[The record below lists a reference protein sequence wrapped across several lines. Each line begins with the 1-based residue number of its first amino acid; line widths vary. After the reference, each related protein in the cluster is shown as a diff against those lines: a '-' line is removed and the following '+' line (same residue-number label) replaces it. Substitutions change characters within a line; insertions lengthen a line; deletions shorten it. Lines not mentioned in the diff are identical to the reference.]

1 MTQTPIPPYVMR
13 ALIADKLDEE
23 AAEMR
28 LEREEWAAKQL
39 PDWPAFI
46 DTLADVTAQ
55 IDGYRREL
63 ESVTALIVARRE
75 SQYAAERYDAAIRGH
90 LDALHDRRRELEAS
104 DV

>member
-46 DTLADVTAQ
+46 
-55 IDGYRREL
+55 
-63 ESVTALIVARRE
+63 S
-75 SQYAAERYDAAIRGH
+75 
-90 LDALHDRRRELEAS
+90 
-104 DV
+104 

>member
-1 MTQTPIPPYVMR
+1 MFPNDIWTVSKENAQRLVAHVAADSVTPVEITPR
-13 ALIADKLDEE
+13 S
-23 AAEMR
+23 
-28 LEREEWAAKQL
+28 
-39 PDWPAFI
+39 AFI

-75 SQYAAERYDAAIRGH
+75 SQYAAERYAAAIRGH
-90 LDALHDRRRELEAS
+90 LDALHDRRRELEAR